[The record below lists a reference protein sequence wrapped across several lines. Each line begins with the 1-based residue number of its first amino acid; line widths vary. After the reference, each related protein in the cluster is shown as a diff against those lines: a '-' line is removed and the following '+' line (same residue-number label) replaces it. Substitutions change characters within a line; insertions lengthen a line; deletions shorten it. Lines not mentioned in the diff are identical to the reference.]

1 MRDVILALIVVALL
15 AAATFPDQLARVG
28 RRARVL
34 GGAALL
40 VVLLRLARRPPPE
53 PAPKPTPTPAPEPR
67 PEPSPP
73 PHTPARAPDE
83 VIHEQAKRIERD
95 GYDRVDIDLFLRR
108 SARAHTDDTK

>member
-1 MRDVILALIVVALL
+1 MRDMILALIVVALL

-40 VVLLRLARRPPPE
+40 VVLLRLARRPAPE
-53 PAPKPTPTPAPEPR
+53 PTPTPAPEPR

-108 SARAHTDDTK
+108 SARAHTDDTQ

>member
-1 MRDVILALIVVALL
+1 MRDMILALIVVALL

-40 VVLLRLARRPPPE
+40 VVLLRLARR

-108 SARAHTDDTK
+108 SARAHTDDTQ

>member
-1 MRDVILALIVVALL
+1 MRDMILALIVVALL

-40 VVLLRLARRPPPE
+40 VVLLRLARRP
-53 PAPKPTPTPAPEPR
+53 APKPTPTPAPEPR
-67 PEPSPP
+67 PEPSPPP

-108 SARAHTDDTK
+108 SARAHTDDTQ